1 MTDSNTG
8 EEATILE
15 ERRRKLEELRAENK
29 AYINDFIP
37 SEHALDLH
45 ELHMGRRGTAGGCR
59 GAGGGASGVAG
70 GSTVPA
76 AP

>member
-8 EEATILE
+8 GEATILE

-45 ELHMGRRGTAGGCR
+45 ELLSLIHISEPTR
-59 GAGGGASGVAG
+59 
-70 GSTVPA
+70 PY
-76 AP
+76 

>member
-8 EEATILE
+8 GEATILE

-45 ELHMGRRGTAGGCR
+45 ELH
-59 GAGGGASGVAG
+59 GAFSKDELEKWGENE
-70 GSTVPA
+70 
-76 AP
+76 